1 MEIPDINNDYTRFSK
16 VMNSFSSS
24 WGQIQNFLPL
34 LVEEK
39 KVCYWFFFL
48 REIYYE
54 IKQFLDKFEDKKME
68 I

>member
-24 WGQIQNFLPL
+24 WGQIQIFLPL

-39 KVCYWFFFL
+39 KSLLLISL

-54 IKQFLDKFEDKKME
+54 IKQILDKFEDKKME